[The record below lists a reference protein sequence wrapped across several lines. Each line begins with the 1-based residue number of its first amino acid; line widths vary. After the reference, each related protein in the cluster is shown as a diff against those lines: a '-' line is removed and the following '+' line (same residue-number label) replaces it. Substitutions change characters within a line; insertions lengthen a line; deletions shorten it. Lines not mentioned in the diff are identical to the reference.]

1 MPSVPPLSRRERWAL
16 GLLLLAPI
24 AIMPGALNRFVF
36 AKVAISA
43 AGGGLALLG
52 AGRGRWE
59 RRIGWLLAGGALL
72 LLIAALHGAAPV
84 VQLLGRG
91 PRYEGVVVLAVY
103 LLAGVAGARLLGPA
117 RAPGTAARLGRLLA
131 VAAVCVAVLA
141 VLEVA
146 GWRPLSSNVSRPGS
160 LLGNA
165 SDEGAFG
172 VLIGGPLLALGVV
185 TRDRWALTGAGAG
198 LVTVALSGSRGA
210 LLGALVSAAVLFAV
224 LSGRGQRIAIGCGLV
239 GLAVLTLIVPASR
252 SRTLGTS
259 PLAGET
265 VHGRLLLWRETLSL
279 LGGHPVLGV
288 GPSGFGDAIVAE
300 HTLAWQ
306 QQIGPANPPDSPH
319 DWVLQAA
326 VAGGLPLALLA
337 LVMAAL
343 TGWRGWVA
351 ARREQAE
358 RAPPL
363 VGGLLA
369 GLAGYGAAL
378 LVHLSSPGPTS
389 LAAVFGGALLAR
401 APTEASRSRW
411 AHRSEV
417 ALPVGLAAFL
427 TVVLA
432 AAAVAEIPLRAG
444 IVAMTEG
451 RLAVAARDF
460 RLALDL
466 RPWDVEVAL
475 TAGHAYAVAALAG
488 QHGAAGAGTPWLR
501 TALRWVP
508 TSEQVRTDLAAVEEV
523 QGNVAGA
530 AALLDAALARD
541 PDNPQLLLR
550 RGVVAAEL
558 GADGPAERDFLLAS
572 RIDPLSPDPW
582 SDLALLYGEEHRAA
596 DAARAAARAAGL
608 RTTG

>member
-1 MPSVPPLSRRERWAL
+1 VPSVPPLSRRERWAL

-444 IVAMTEG
+444 IVAMT
-451 RLAVAARDF
+451 
-460 RLALDL
+460 
-466 RPWDVEVAL
+466 
-475 TAGHAYAVAALAG
+475 AGHAYAVAALAG